1 MGVGVMAGVRVV
13 VGVRVRRKV
22 ELRVVFAQNC

>member
-1 MGVGVMAGVRVV
+1 MGVRVMAGVRVV
-13 VGVRVRRKV
+13 VGVRRKV